1 MGLRKK
7 RKYSWKISRGILN
20 EKLKKANG
28 FSEIEGEQ
36 KRNAG
41 TTLIVKYVLRRS
53 LIRSVKVTRERNV
66 RREISIKRGKKRKR
80 SEGGIKKKV
89 SVTLRSM
96 MDNNGDV
103 IRTGKFESYVFE
115 SEFFV
120 RFLYPISGS
129 LVKWNRA

>member
-66 RREISIKRGKKRKR
+66 RREISIKRKKKRSSR
-80 SEGGIKKKV
+80 LLV
-89 SVTLRSM
+89 L
-96 MDNNGDV
+96 
-103 IRTGKFESYVFE
+103 SYLKY
-115 SEFFV
+115 
-120 RFLYPISGS
+120 FLKLISDGH
-129 LVKWNRA
+129 L